1 MLVIKSSYKD
11 RLDEARKLLDHIN
24 TLSDNGGV
32 LESSILKSS
41 YTLLLYNN
49 LEATVS
55 SSITYI
61 HEKASHCKYDELSE
75 EFKILYARFYHFDI
89 SKRKVKDHLDGTVS
103 GEFKF
108 PNFEEYCKR
117 ITIFSGNIDLRS
129 LNEINKNYGIGK
141 IDLRGKNP
149 ENILTIKNKRN
160 KLAHGEESFR
170 DSCRHYT
177 SSELEELGESL
188 EKMLSKF
195 IELVDDF
202 VKEGRY
208 TVSLC

>member
-1 MLVIKSSYKD
+1 MLLVKSAYQD
-11 RLDEARKLLDHIN
+11 RLDEAQKLLEHISS
-24 TLSDNGGV
+24 LSDSGGV

-61 HEKASHCKYDELSE
+61 HEKASNYKYDELSE
-75 EFKILYARFYHFDI
+75 EFKKLYASYYHFDI
-89 SKRKVKDHLDGTVS
+89 SRRKVKEHLDGTVS

-108 PNFEEYCKR
+108 PNFDDYCKR

-129 LNEINKNYGIGK
+129 LNEINKNYGIAR

-149 ENILTIKNKRN
+149 ENILAIKNKRN
-160 KLAHGEESFR
+160 KLAHGEESFK

-177 SSELEELGESL
+177 LSELEELGISL
-188 EKMLSKF
+188 ERLLTKF
-195 IELVDDF
+195 IELVDEF
-202 VKEGRY
+202 VINQRY
-208 TVSLC
+208 IAP

>member
-1 MLVIKSSYKD
+1 MLSVKSAFQD
-11 RLDEARKLLDHIN
+11 RNDEAKKLLEHIAS
-24 TLSDNGGV
+24 LSESGGV

-55 SSITYI
+55 SSITNI
-61 HEKASHCKYDELSE
+61 HDRASGCKYDELSE
-75 EFKILYARFYHFDI
+75 EFKKLYASFYHFDI
-89 SKRKVKDHLDGTVS
+89 SKRKVKDHLDNTVS

-117 ITIFSGNIDLRS
+117 ITVFSGNIDLRS
-129 LNEINKNYGIGK
+129 LNDISKSYGIGK
-141 IDLRGKNP
+141 VDLRGRNP

-170 DSCRHYT
+170 DSCRQYT
-177 SSELEELGESL
+177 LSELQELGDSL
-188 EKMLSKF
+188 ERMLEKF
-195 IELVDDF
+195 IELVDIF
-202 VKEGRY
+202 LRERKYMVEA
-208 TVSLC
+208 